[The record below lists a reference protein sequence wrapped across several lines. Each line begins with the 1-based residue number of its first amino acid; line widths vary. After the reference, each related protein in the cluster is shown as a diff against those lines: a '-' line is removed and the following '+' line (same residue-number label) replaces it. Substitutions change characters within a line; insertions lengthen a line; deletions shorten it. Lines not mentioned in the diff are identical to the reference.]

1 MAKIPYREQ
10 ERDLGIIFHQP
21 VLLKEVIKSLKIE
34 PGQIFIDATIGQG
47 GHSQEIIK
55 SGGLVIGIDQD
66 PEALVWARKKL
77 RSACPTPLYP
87 EQREVMNQASGF
99 AKQPYQLLVDNFANL
114 KEVAQKLKLET
125 VEGIIFDLGASL
137 YQLTKKER
145 GFSFKSDNLDMRMSP
160 ELKVTAAD
168 LIAALSENELYQ
180 IFTKFS
186 QERHARA
193 IARAIVRAR
202 KIAPITSG
210 KKLARIIEE
219 VSGFH
224 KKGRIHPATKAFQ
237 ALRIAVNDELN
248 NLKKALPQAEEL
260 LATGGKLVVISFHE
274 GEDKIV
280 KDFFR
285 DQFRKKKLTTI
296 IKKPIIPT
304 AEEIRLNPS
313 ARSAKLRIA
322 QKN

>member
-10 ERDLGIIFHQP
+10 KRDLGIIFHQP
-21 VLLKEVIKSLKIE
+21 VLLKEVIKFLRVK
-34 PGQIFIDATIGQG
+34 PGQVFIDATIGGG
-47 GHSQEIIK
+47 GHSQEIVR

-66 PEALVWARKKL
+66 PEALVWAQEKL

-87 EQREVMNQASGF
+87 EQREVINQASGF
-99 AKQPYQLLVDNFANL
+99 TNRPYQLLAGNFANL
-114 KEVAQKLKLET
+114 KEIAQKLKIKT
-125 VEGIIFDLGASL
+125 VNGIIFDLGASL
-137 YQLTKKER
+137 YQLTRKER
-145 GFSFKSDNLDMRMSP
+145 GFSFESDSLDMRMSP

-193 IARAIVRAR
+193 IARAIVRTR
-202 KIAPITSG
+202 KITPITSG

-219 VSGFH
+219 ISGFR
-224 KKGRIHPATKAFQ
+224 KKGKIHPATKVFQ

-260 LATGGKLVVISFHE
+260 LATEGKLAIISFHE
-274 GEDKIV
+274 GEDRIV
-280 KDFFR
+280 KKFFH
-285 DQFRKKKLTTI
+285 QQNQKEKLAI
-296 IKKPIIPT
+296 ITKKPVVPT
-304 AEEIRLNPS
+304 TEEIKLNPR

-322 QKN
+322 KKN